1 MNRILCLL
9 FALLMVVSLLAGCGS
24 ANNEGIGSD
33 GETKLSDLS
42 GKKVGVMTGSIQ
54 AIKLPEMI
62 PDSSQT
68 FCFPLR
74 LRLYPVAA

>member
-1 MNRILCLL
+1 MKRILCLL

-24 ANNEGIGSD
+24 ANKDDTGLGVA
-33 GETKLSDLS
+33 TKLSDLS
-42 GKKVGVMTGSIQ
+42 GKKIGVMTGSIQ

-74 LRLYPVAA
+74 LRLYRVAA